1 MRRSTIII
9 LLLFILAA
17 GGYYYLQNRPEPV
30 DTTHTET
37 PIPTTEVVYLF
48 DAEAGV
54 PTLIRLEAATG
65 EVVELARN
73 EENAWALTL
82 PIEAAAEQGSAEA
95 ASSQLTT
102 IQISDRVPNL
112 DPATVGLDTPAYILT
127 VAFKNSVERTVEIG
141 VLTPTESGYY
151 VRSMDEIVIVS
162 RSAIDALVG
171 LLTNP
176 PYVETPTPS
185 PIPPTATNTPVPSPT
200 IEVGTAT
207 ESVTTPT
214 P

>member
-1 MRRSTIII
+1 MRRSTTVI

-17 GGYYYLQNRPEPV
+17 GAYYYLNNRPEPV
-30 DTTHTET
+30 DTTPTET

-48 DAEAGV
+48 EAEAGV

-65 EVVELARN
+65 EVVELARDA
-73 EENAWALTL
+73 ENAWALTL
-82 PIEAAAEQGSAEA
+82 PIAAAAEQGSAEA

-102 IQISDRVPNL
+102 IQVSDRLPDM
-112 DPATVGLDTPAYILT
+112 DPATIGLESPAYTLT
-127 VAFKNSVERTVEIG
+127 VAFKNGLELTVDIG

-151 VRSMDEIVIVS
+151 VRSAEEIVIVN
-162 RSAIDALVG
+162 RSGIDALLG

-185 PIPPTATNTPVPSPT
+185 PIPPTATNTPLPSPT
-200 IEVGTAT
+200 IEAGAAT
-207 ESVTTPT
+207 EAATTPT

>member
-1 MRRSTIII
+1 MRRSTIVI

-17 GGYYYLQNRPEPV
+17 GGYYYLQNRPESV
-30 DTTHTET
+30 DTTPTET
-37 PIPTTEVVYLF
+37 PIPTTEVLYLF

-73 EENAWALTL
+73 AENAWALTL

-102 IQISDRVPNL
+102 IRVSDRVPNL
-112 DPATVGLDTPAYILT
+112 DLATVGLDAPAYTLT
-127 VAFKNSVERTVEIG
+127 VAFKNGVERTVDIG

-151 VRSMDEIVIVS
+151 VRSEEEIVIVS

-200 IEVGTAT
+200 IEANTAT
-207 ESVTTPT
+207 ETVSTPT

>member
-1 MRRSTIII
+1 MRRSTVVI

-17 GGYYYLQNRPEPV
+17 GAYYYLNNRPEPM
-30 DTTHTET
+30 DTTPTAT

-48 DAEAGV
+48 EAEAGV

-73 EENAWALTL
+73 AENAWALTL

-102 IQISDRVPNL
+102 IRISDRLPGI
-112 DPATVGLDTPAYILT
+112 DPATVGLDAPAYTLT
-127 VAFKNSVERTVEIG
+127 VAFKNGVERTVDIG
-141 VLTPTESGYY
+141 VVTPTESGYY
-151 VRSMDEIVIVS
+151 VRSADEVVIVS
-162 RSAIDALVG
+162 RSAIDALLG

-185 PIPPTATNTPVPSPT
+185 PIPPTVTNTPLPSPT
-200 IEVGTAT
+200 VEVGAST
-207 ESVTTPT
+207 ETSMTPT